1 MPAEMG
7 WQRYSNF
14 RKEVTWGTRDGAGTD
29 IYIPLSG
36 QSITTQVQS
45 VQADLFTGLRQRVHN
60 RVLRATCGGQISL
73 PLFGVHVA
81 SKSIAQH
88 LIEWATNGP
97 ATPSLDS
104 FTIDIA
110 DANENKRY
118 LGARVNSMT
127 IAGDADSGIV
137 TGTFDIQAKEE
148 QAPGSITAVSATSPS
163 PVEFAFA
170 DAKFYLSTDAE
181 AEDATA
187 VGEEVP
193 IRGFSLSF
201 ANNLVVKH
209 VNGFFPAIISAGV
222 RSVALQLSIFKE
234 SAFYDGLRRS
244 TAVTRRG
251 GRLVLKGAHLGTA
264 GSGTLTTIEF
274 LFDRLNFANATDAYS
289 LNDLT
294 QQTADWIALK
304 PATTEPELEII
315 YGTE

>member
-14 RKEVTWGTRDGAGTD
+14 RKELTWGTRDAAGSD

-36 QSITTQVQS
+36 QSITTTVQS

-97 ATPSLDS
+97 ATPFLDS

-118 LGARVNSMT
+118 LGARVGSMT
-127 IAGDADSGIV
+127 ISGDADSGIV
-137 TGTFDIQAKEE
+137 SATFDVQAQSEA
-148 QAPGSITAVSATSPS
+148 APGAITAVSATAPS
-163 PVEFAFA
+163 PVEFAFS
-170 DAKFYLSTDAE
+170 DVKFYLSTDAE

-187 VGEEVP
+187 TNEEVP
-193 IRGFSLSF
+193 IRGFSLTF
-201 ANNLVVKH
+201 NNNLVVKH
-209 VNGFFPAIISAGV
+209 TNSFFPTQIVAGV
-222 RSVALQLSIFKE
+222 RSVALQIQIFKE
-234 SAFYDGLRRS
+234 SAFYDGLRRAS
-244 TAVTRRG
+244 TVTRRG
-251 GRLVLKGAHLGTA
+251 GRLVIKGQHLGTTT
-264 GSGTLTTIEF
+264 GTFTTVEF
-274 LFDRLNFANATDAYS
+274 LFDRLNFANAVDAYN

-294 QQTADWIALK
+294 TQAVDWIALK